1 MFTERYKSFNIF
13 NPAKS
18 KLFSGSYVLSPQNP
32 DYDKLGRLYLIMEF
46 SLDNNLASKISEI
59 ILEVLQKEY
68 YRLEDVFRE
77 ELILSNFEKTLN
89 KTNQALSA
97 LASQGYTDWI
107 NNTHIAIAVLKH
119 NKIHFAITGDP
130 KIFLVRGN
138 NFISINQGSG
148 SQTPSPMKAFTN
160 ITSGTLMA
168 DDNLFLATPELMK
181 FISEDKIKKLI
192 VNNKDEVLEYI
203 KHEIPMTDDYSFAAL
218 SINIE
223 KEKKVSSFPMNAPSK
238 IQPRELDYPSL
249 NNLEELKYRE
259 SKNTESSNSAPDV
272 LSPSPN
278 IKPKTGISLAK
289 IKLLGSKFLRKA
301 QSVKKLGNKTNLKAG
316 AQNIKRTGGGIKKLP
331 KVLIYKFNELPKSS
345 KLLLV
350 LSVALAVL
358 FGGSLIMLKQKKNE
372 ITKLSQHEILLNSA
386 LNKEK
391 EAQDA
396 LIYKDKDKAKELL
409 MQAKEEANKLIAAD
423 VMVAEAKNLLDKIS
437 EQIDKA
443 EGVTRVKDPLLVADL
458 KDQPID
464 GIFGLDGTVY
474 SFNQSNNFVYSVDEE
489 SKALLKVSEESNNMG
504 HFTKGTIN
512 DVSNSLI
519 FLTDTP
525 GFVEFMLGTRSIDKL
540 EIDIFNYDNDTVD
553 IKTYGDRLYRLVPS
567 QKQILKHT
575 RTIAGYSRGVEW
587 VLSNA
592 GELENAVSFAID
604 GQVYVLKSDGNIIK
618 YLRGIKQEF
627 NMPEMQNP
635 LESPTK
641 IYTSDN
647 LDYLYVLEPKNK
659 RVIVLDKN
667 SGNLTNQYTS
677 DKFDDLKDLYV
688 DEEGQKLYILA
699 EDNIY
704 GIVLD
709 TDSN

>member
-1 MFTERYKSFNIF
+1 MFTERYKSFNNF

-32 DYDKLGRLYLIMEF
+32 DHDKLGRLYLIMEF
-46 SLDNNLASKISEI
+46 SLDNNLASKISDI

-68 YRLEDVFRE
+68 YRLDDLFRE

-192 VNNKDEVLEYI
+192 VKNKDEVLEYL

-218 SINIE
+218 AINIE
-223 KEKKVSSFPMNAPSK
+223 KERNISSFSLNAPST

-249 NNLEELKYRE
+249 NNLDELKYRKN
-259 SKNTESSNSAPDV
+259 KNTEGSNSAPDE
-272 LSPSPN
+272 LNPGPN
-278 IKPKTGISLAK
+278 IKPEPGISLAK
-289 IKLLGSKFLRKA
+289 IKLLGSKFLQKA
-301 QSVKKLGNKTNLKAG
+301 QSVKNLAG
-316 AQNIKRTGGGIKKLP
+316 KRSLKSRAQNIKHTGGGIKKLP
-331 KVLIYKFNELPKSS
+331 KVLVYKFNELPKSS

-350 LSVALAVL
+350 LSVSLAVL

-372 ITKLSQHEILLNSA
+372 IAKLSQHEILLNSA

-423 VMVAEAKNLLDKIS
+423 VMVAEAKNLLEKIS

-458 KDQPID
+458 KDQPIND
-464 GIFGLDGTVY
+464 IFGLNGTVY
-474 SFNQSNNFVYSVDEE
+474 SFNQSNNFIYSVDEE
-489 SKALLKVSEESNNMG
+489 NKTLLKVSEDSSNVG
-504 HFTKGTIN
+504 HFTKGAIN
-512 DVSNSLI
+512 DTSNSLI

-540 EIDIFNYDNDTVD
+540 EIDMFNYDNDTVD
-553 IKTYGDRLYRLVPS
+553 IKTYGDRLYRLIPS

-592 GELENAVSFAID
+592 SELENAVSFAID

-618 YLRGIKQEF
+618 YLRGIKQELK
-627 NMPEMQNP
+627 MPEMQNP

-647 LDYLYVLEPKNK
+647 LDNLYILEPKNK
-659 RVIVLDKN
+659 RVVVLDKN
-667 SGNLTNQYTS
+667 SGSLINQYTS
-677 DKFDDLKDLYV
+677 DKFDGLKDLYV
-688 DEEGQKLYILA
+688 DEEGQKLYLLT
-699 EDNIY
+699 EDNLY